1 MHRKVHNQKGRRI
14 IMKKIK
20 MTVGQAV
27 VKFLNNQYVEMD
39 GVENPFVDGIFTIFG
54 HGMVVGLGQALD
66 EDPGRLRVYQGRN
79 EQGMAHAAIGYAKQN
94 NRRRIIACSSS
105 IGPGAV
111 NMVTAALTAS
121 INHIP
126 LLLFPSDTFATRQPD
141 PVLQQMEVPSD
152 LSITASDCFKPVA
165 KYWDRVTRPEQLM
178 TALINAMRVLT
189 DTANCGTAVVSLPQD
204 VQGESF
210 EFPEYFFQKRVHHI
224 SRQCADAYEI
234 DKAVEVIK
242 AAKKPMLISGGGVR
256 YSEAGQTV
264 MDFAKAFNVPVSQ
277 TQAGHSA
284 LPDSFELSVGGV
296 GVTGGL
302 AANALCKDCDLI
314 IGVGTRF
321 NDFVTGSKWVLFRN
335 PDVKILAINTSE
347 FHAEKLDATR
357 CVGDAKVT
365 LEAIMAKL
373 KADGYKSGYTNEI
386 QEIREVWEKERL
398 SVLGVQYH
406 GEGFGEGKFVPCV
419 PSWTEKIMNDYV
431 RDIGGTITESNAV
444 GILREEADD
453 DAIVVAA
460 AGSLPAD
467 LERLWVT
474 DAKDTYHMEYGASC
488 MGYEIAG
495 AVGAKMA
502 APKQEVY
509 SLVGDGSFMMLNS
522 EIAVAMQENIKI
534 TVVVLDNAAF
544 GCINNLQ
551 MGNGVGSLATEM
563 RKRNEAT
570 GKMDGEYCFTDFGK
584 IGEGYGMKAFY
595 AKTPEEFREAVKA
608 AKKESVSCIIDA
620 KVLPKTM
627 AEGYESWWHIGVAST
642 SGSAPVVEARERL
655 DKHLAEARM
664 Y

>member
-1 MHRKVHNQKGRRI
+1 MSKTR
-14 IMKKIK
+14 
-20 MTVGQAV
+20 MTVGQAI
-27 VKFLNNQYVEMD
+27 VKFLNQQYIEFDGKVE
-39 GVENPFVDGIFTIFG
+39 PFVDGIFTIFG

-66 EDPGRLRVYQGRN
+66 EAPGRLRVYQGRN
-79 EQGMAHAAIGYAKQN
+79 EQGMAHAAISYAKQH

-105 IGPGAV
+105 IGVGAA
-111 NMVTAALTAS
+111 NMVTAALTAT
-121 INHIP
+121 INNIP
-126 LLLFPSDTFATRQPD
+126 LLLFPSDSFATRQPD
-141 PVLQQMEVPSD
+141 PVLQQLEVPND
-152 LSITASDCFKPVA
+152 LSMTASDCFKPVA

-178 TALINAMRVLT
+178 SALINAMRVLT
-189 DTANCGTAVVSLPQD
+189 DTANCGTAVISLPQD

-210 EFPEYFFQKRVHHI
+210 DYPDYFFQKRVHHI
-224 SRQCADAYEI
+224 SRRGADEYEL
-234 DKAVEVIK
+234 KQAVELIK
-242 AAKKPMLISGGGVR
+242 ASKKPMLISGGGVR
-256 YSEAGQTV
+256 YSEGGDAV
-264 MDFAKAFNVPVSQ
+264 MEFCKEFNIPVSQ

-284 LPDSFELSVGGV
+284 LPDSFDLSVGGI

-302 AANALCKDCDLI
+302 AANALCKDCDLV

-335 PDVKILAINTSE
+335 PDIKVLAINTSE

-357 CVGDAKVT
+357 CIGDAKVT
-365 LEAIMAKL
+365 MEALTREL
-373 KADGYKSGYTNEI
+373 KAAGYRSAYTTEI
-386 QEIREVWEKERL
+386 QEIRDIWEKERL

-419 PSWTEKIMNDYV
+419 PSWTEKIMTDYI

-444 GILREEADD
+444 GILREEIDD

-474 DAKDTYHMEYGASC
+474 DAKDSYNMEYGASC

-495 AVGAKMA
+495 ALGSKLA
-502 APKQEVY
+502 APDKEVY

-522 EIAVAMQENIKI
+522 EIPTAIQEGAKI
-534 TVVVLDNAAF
+534 TIVVFDNAAF

-551 MGNGVGSLATEM
+551 MGNGVGTLATEM
-563 RKRNEAT
+563 RHRDPET
-570 GKMDGEYCFTDFGK
+570 GKLDGTYCYTDFAK
-584 IGEGYGMKAFY
+584 VGEGYGMKGFT
-595 AKTPEEFREAVKA
+595 AKTPEEFREAVRA
-608 AKKESVSCIIDA
+608 AKKETCSCIIDA

-642 SGSAPVVEARERL
+642 SKSDAVKEARKRIDE
-655 DKHLAEARM
+655 HLAQARM

>member
-1 MHRKVHNQKGRRI
+1 MGKT
-14 IMKKIK
+14 K

-27 VKFLNNQYVEMD
+27 VKFLNQQYIEMD
-39 GVENPFVDGIFTIFG
+39 GKVEPFVDGIFTIFG

-66 EDPGRLRVYQGRN
+66 EDPGHLRVYQGRN
-79 EQGMAHAAIGYAKQN
+79 EQGMAHVAISYAKQH
-94 NRRRIIACSSS
+94 NRRKIIACSSS
-105 IGPGAV
+105 IGPGAA

-126 LLLFPSDTFATRQPD
+126 LLLFPSDSFATRQPD

-152 LSITASDCFKPVA
+152 LSITASDCFKPVT

-178 TALINAMRVLT
+178 SAMINAMRVLT
-189 DTANCGTAVVSLPQD
+189 DTANCGAVCISLPQD

-210 EFPEYFFQKRVHHI
+210 EYPDYFFQKRVHHI
-224 SRQCADAYEI
+224 SRRCADEYEI
-234 DKAVEVIK
+234 KQAVEMIR
-242 AAKKPMLISGGGVR
+242 ASKKPLLISGGGVR
-256 YSEAGQTV
+256 YSEAGETV
-264 MDFAKAFNVPVSQ
+264 MEFCKEFNIPVSQ

-302 AANALCKDCDLI
+302 AANALCKDADLV

-335 PDVKILAINTSE
+335 PDIKVLAINTSE

-365 LEAIMAKL
+365 LEAIMEEL
-373 KADGYKSGYTNEI
+373 KAEQYQSGYTTEI

-398 SVLGVQYH
+398 SVLDVQYH

-419 PSWTEKIMNDYV
+419 PSWTEKIMNDFIN
-431 RDIGGTITESNAV
+431 DIGGTITESNAV
-444 GILREEADD
+444 GIMREEIDD

-474 DAKDTYHMEYGASC
+474 DAKDSYNMEYGASC

-495 AVGAKMA
+495 ALGSKLA
-502 APKQEVY
+502 APDKEVY
-509 SLVGDGSFMMLNS
+509 ALVGDGSFMMLNS
-522 EIAVAMQENIKI
+522 EIPTAIQENAKI
-534 TVVVLDNAAF
+534 TVVVFDNTAF

-563 RKRNEAT
+563 RYRNEET
-570 GKMDGEYCFTDFGK
+570 GKLDGKYCYTDFGK
-584 IGEGYGMKAFY
+584 VGEGYGMKAFY
-595 AKTPEEFREAVKA
+595 AKTPEQFRKAVQD
-608 AKKESVSCIIDA
+608 AKKETCSCIIDA

-642 SGSAPVVEARERL
+642 SKSAAVQEARKRL
-655 DKHLAEARM
+655 DEHINAARM

>member
-1 MHRKVHNQKGRRI
+1 MSKT
-14 IMKKIK
+14 K

-27 VKFLNNQYVEMD
+27 VKFLNQQYIEFD
-39 GVENPFVDGIFTIFG
+39 GVEQPFVDGIFTIFG

-79 EQGMAHAAIGYAKQN
+79 EQGMAHAAISYAKQH
-94 NRRRIIACSSS
+94 NRRKIIACSSS
-105 IGPGAV
+105 IGPGAA

-126 LLLFPSDTFATRQPD
+126 LLLFPSDSFATRQPD
-141 PVLQQMEVPSD
+141 PVLQQMEVSHD
-152 LSITASDCFKPVA
+152 LSITASDCFKPVS
-165 KYWDRVTRPEQLM
+165 KYWDRISRPEQLM
-178 TALINAMRVLT
+178 PALINAFRVLT
-189 DTANCGTAVVSLPQD
+189 DTADCGAVCISLPQD

-210 EFPEYFFQKRVHHI
+210 EYPDYFFQKRVHHI
-224 SRQCADAYEI
+224 SRRGADAYEVE
-234 DKAVEVIK
+234 KAVELIK
-242 AAKKPMLISGGGVR
+242 SAKKPILISGGGVR
-256 YSEAGQTV
+256 YSEAGETV
-264 MDFAKAFNVPVSQ
+264 MKFASEFNIPVSQ

-284 LPDSFELSVGGV
+284 LPDSFELSVGGI

-302 AANALCKDCDLI
+302 AANALCKDADLV

-335 PDVKILAINTSE
+335 PDIKVLAINTSE

-365 LEAIMAKL
+365 LEQIYDAL

-419 PSWTEKIMNDYV
+419 PSWTEKIMNDFV
-431 RDIGGTITESNAV
+431 NDIGGTITESNAV
-444 GILREEADD
+444 GILREEIDD

-474 DAKDTYHMEYGASC
+474 DAKDTYNMEYGASC

-495 AVGAKMA
+495 ALGSKLA
-502 APKQEVY
+502 APEQEVY
-509 SLVGDGSFMMLNS
+509 ALVGDGSFMMLNS
-522 EIAVAMQENIKI
+522 EIPTAIQENAKI
-534 TVVVLDNAAF
+534 TVVVFDNTAF

-563 RKRNEAT
+563 RHRNEET
-570 GKMDGEYCFTDFGK
+570 GKLDGKYCYTDFGK
-584 IGEGYGMKAFY
+584 VGEGYGMKAFY
-595 AKTPEEFREAVKA
+595 AKTPEEFRKAVQD
-608 AKKESVSCIIDA
+608 AKKETGSCIIDA

-642 SGSAPVVEARERL
+642 SKSEKVQEARKRL
-655 DKHLAEARM
+655 DQYISEARM

>member
-1 MHRKVHNQKGRRI
+1 
-14 IMKKIK
+14 MKKIK

-27 VKFLNNQYVEMD
+27 VKFLNQQYIEMD
-39 GVENPFVDGIFTIFG
+39 GEETPFIDGMFTIFG
-54 HGMVVGLGQALD
+54 HGMVVGLGQALE

-79 EQGMAHAAIGYAKQN
+79 EQGMAHAAISYAKQN

-105 IGPGAV
+105 IGPGAA

-126 LLLFPSDTFATRQPD
+126 LLLFPSDSFATRQPD
-141 PVLQQMEVPSD
+141 PVLQQMEVASD

-165 KYWDRVTRPEQLM
+165 KYWDRITRPEQVM
-178 TALINAMRVLT
+178 SALINAMRVLT
-189 DTANCGTAVVSLPQD
+189 DTADCGTAVISLPQD

-210 EFPEYFFQKRVHHI
+210 DYPESFFAKRVHHI
-224 SRQCADAYEI
+224 SRRCADEYEL
-234 DKAVEVIK
+234 EK
-242 AAKKPMLISGGGVR
+242 AAELIMNAEKPLLISGGGVR
-256 YSEAGQTV
+256 YSEAGGTV
-264 MDFAKAFNVPVSQ
+264 MEFCKEFNIPVSQ

-284 LPDSFELSVGGV
+284 LPDSFDLSVGGV

-302 AANALCKDCDLI
+302 AANLLAKDADLV

-335 PDVKILAINTSE
+335 PDVKVLAVNTSE
-347 FHAEKLDATR
+347 FHAEKLDAAR

-365 LEAIMAKL
+365 LEALMERLRSK
-373 KADGYKSGYTNEI
+373 GYRSGYTTEI
-386 QEIREVWEKERL
+386 QEVRKTWGKERV
-398 SVLGVQYH
+398 SVLSARYS
-406 GEGFGEGKFVPCV
+406 GEDFVPCV
-419 PSWTEKIMNDYV
+419 PSWTPEIINDYI

-444 GILREEADD
+444 GIFREEIDD

-474 DAKDTYHMEYGASC
+474 DVKDTYNMEYGASC

-495 AVGAKMA
+495 ALGSKLA
-502 APKQEVY
+502 APDQEVY
-509 SLVGDGSFMMLNS
+509 ALVGDGSFMMLNS
-522 EIAVAMQENIKI
+522 EISTAIQERQKI
-534 TVVVLDNAAF
+534 TVVVFDNTAF

-563 RKRNEAT
+563 RYRNEET
-570 GKMDGEYCFTDFGK
+570 GRMDGNYVYTDFAK
-584 IGEGYGMKAFY
+584 VGEGYGMKPFT
-595 AKTPEEFREAVKA
+595 AKTPEEFREAVRA

-642 SGSAPVVEARERL
+642 SKSDAVKEARKRID
-655 DKHLAEARM
+655 DKLAEARM

>member
-1 MHRKVHNQKGRRI
+1 
-14 IMKKIK
+14 MKKTK

-27 VKFLNNQYVEMD
+27 VKFLNQQYIEMD
-39 GVENPFVDGIFTIFG
+39 GEVTPFVDGIFTIFG

-79 EQGMAHAAIGYAKQN
+79 EQGMAHAAISYAKQN
-94 NRRRIIACSSS
+94 NRRKIIACTSS
-105 IGPGAV
+105 IGPGAA

-141 PVLQQMEVPSD
+141 PVLQQMEVTSD
-152 LSITASDCFKPVA
+152 LTITASDCFKPVA
-165 KYWDRVTRPEQLM
+165 KYWDRVTRPEQVM
-178 TALINAMRVLT
+178 SALINAMRVLT
-189 DTANCGTAVVSLPQD
+189 DSADCGTAVISLPQD

-210 EFPEYFFQKRVHHI
+210 EYPDSFFQKRVHHI
-224 SRQCADAYEI
+224 SRRCADEYELEN
-234 DKAVEVIK
+234 AVEMIM
-242 AAKKPMLISGGGVR
+242 AAKKPLLISGGGVR
-256 YSEAGQTV
+256 YSEAGETV
-264 MDFAKAFNVPVSQ
+264 MEFCKEFNIPVSQ

-302 AANALCKDCDLI
+302 AANLLAKDADLV
-314 IGVGTRF
+314 IGIGTRF

-335 PDVKILAINTSE
+335 PDVKVLAINTSE
-347 FHAEKLDATR
+347 FHAEKVDAVR

-365 LEAIMAKL
+365 VEAIMERL
-373 KADGYKSGYTNEI
+373 KEKGYKSAYTTEI
-386 QEIREVWEKERL
+386 QEIKEKWEKERL
-398 SVLGVQYH
+398 SVLGVEYT
-406 GEGFGEGKFVPCV
+406 GKDFVPCV
-419 PSWTEKIMNDYV
+419 PSWTPEIMNDYL
-431 RDIGGTITESNAV
+431 RDIGGTITESNGV
-444 GILREEADD
+444 GIIREEIDD

-474 DAKDTYHMEYGASC
+474 DVKDTYNMEYGASC

-495 AVGAKMA
+495 ALGSKLA
-502 APKQEVY
+502 APDQEVY
-509 SLVGDGSFMMLNS
+509 ALVGDGSFLMLNS
-522 EIAVAMQENIKI
+522 EIATAIQEKQKI
-534 TVVVLDNAAF
+534 TVIVFDNSAF

-563 RKRNEAT
+563 RYRNEET
-570 GKMDGEYCFTDFGK
+570 GKLDGNYVYTDFAK
-584 IGEGYGMKAFY
+584 IGEGYGMKPFT
-595 AKTPEEFREAVKA
+595 AKTSEELREAIRA

-642 SGSAPVVEARERL
+642 SKSESVQEARKRIDDKLVEARL
-655 DKHLAEARM
+655 

>member
-1 MHRKVHNQKGRRI
+1 
-14 IMKKIK
+14 MKKTK

-27 VKFLNNQYVEMD
+27 VKFLNQQYIEMD
-39 GVENPFVDGIFTIFG
+39 GEVTPFVDGMFTIFG

-79 EQGMAHAAIGYAKQN
+79 EQGMAHAAISYAKQN
-94 NRRRIIACSSS
+94 NRRRIIACTSS
-105 IGPGAV
+105 IGPGEA

-126 LLLFPSDTFATRQPD
+126 LLLFPSDSFSTRQPD
-141 PVLQQMEVPSD
+141 PVLQQMEVPGD
-152 LSITASDCFKPVA
+152 LTITASDCFKPVA

-178 TALINAMRVLT
+178 SALINAMRVLT
-189 DTANCGTAVVSLPQD
+189 DTADCGTAVVSLPQD

-210 EFPEYFFQKRVHHI
+210 EYPDSFFQKRVHHI
-224 SRQCADAYEI
+224 SRRCADEYEL
-234 DKAVEVIK
+234 DQAVEMIM
-242 AAKKPMLISGGGVR
+242 AAKKPLLISGGGVR
-256 YSEAGQTV
+256 YSEAGETV
-264 MDFAKAFNVPVSQ
+264 MEFCEEFNIPVSQ

-284 LPDSFELSVGGV
+284 LPDSFPLSVGGV

-302 AANALCKDCDLI
+302 AANLLAKDADLV
-314 IGVGTRF
+314 IGIGTRF

-335 PDVKILAINTSE
+335 PDVKVLAINTSE
-347 FHAEKLDATR
+347 FHAEKVDAVR

-365 LEAIMAKL
+365 VEAIMDRL
-373 KADGYKSGYTNEI
+373 KAKGYKSGYTTEI
-386 QEIREVWEKERL
+386 QEIKEKWEEERL
-398 SVLGVQYH
+398 SVLGVQYT
-406 GEGFGEGKFVPCV
+406 GEDFVPCV
-419 PSWTEKIMNDYV
+419 PSWTPEIMSDYL
-431 RDIGGTITESNAV
+431 RDIGGTITESNGV
-444 GILREEADD
+444 GIIREEIDD

-474 DAKDTYHMEYGASC
+474 DVKDTYNMEYGASC

-495 AVGAKMA
+495 ALGSKLA
-502 APKQEVY
+502 APDQEVY
-509 SLVGDGSFMMLNS
+509 ALVGDGSFLMLNS
-522 EIAVAMQENIKI
+522 EIATAIQEKQKI
-534 TVVVLDNAAF
+534 TVIVFDNSAF

-563 RKRNEAT
+563 RYRNEET
-570 GKMDGEYCFTDFGK
+570 GKLDGNYVYTDFAK
-584 IGEGYGMKAFY
+584 IGEGYGMKPFS
-595 AKTPEEFREAVKA
+595 AKTSEELREAIRA

-642 SGSAPVVEARERL
+642 SKSDSVKEARKRID
-655 DKHLAEARM
+655 DKLAEARM

>member
-1 MHRKVHNQKGRRI
+1 MSKTR
-14 IMKKIK
+14 

-27 VKFLNNQYVEMD
+27 VKFLNQQYIEFDGKVE
-39 GVENPFVDGIFTIFG
+39 PFVDGIFTIFG

-79 EQGMAHAAIGYAKQN
+79 EQGMAHAAISYAKQH
-94 NRRRIIACSSS
+94 NRRKIIACSSS
-105 IGPGAV
+105 IGVGAA
-111 NMVTAALTAS
+111 NMVTAALTAT
-121 INHIP
+121 INNIP
-126 LLLFPSDTFATRQPD
+126 LLLFPSDSFATRQPD
-141 PVLQQMEVPSD
+141 PVLQQLEVPND
-152 LSITASDCFKPVA
+152 LSMTASDCFKPVA
-165 KYWDRVTRPEQLM
+165 KYWDRVSRPEQLM
-178 TALINAMRVLT
+178 SAMINAMRVLT
-189 DTANCGTAVVSLPQD
+189 DTAHCGTAVISLPQD

-210 EFPEYFFQKRVHHI
+210 DYPDYFFQKRVHHV
-224 SRQCADAYEI
+224 SRRGADEYEL
-234 DKAVEVIK
+234 KQAVELIK
-242 AAKKPMLISGGGVR
+242 SSKKPMLISGGGVR
-256 YSEAGQTV
+256 YSEAGETV
-264 MDFAKAFNVPVSQ
+264 MDFCKEFNIPVSQ

-284 LPDSFELSVGGV
+284 LPDSFDLSVGGI

-302 AANALCKDCDLI
+302 AANALCKDCDLV

-335 PDVKILAINTSE
+335 PDIKVLAINTSE

-357 CVGDAKVT
+357 CIGDAKVT
-365 LEAIMAKL
+365 LEAIAKEL
-373 KADGYKSGYTNEI
+373 KAAGYKSAYTTEI
-386 QEIREVWEKERL
+386 QEIRKVWEEERL
-398 SVLGVQYH
+398 RVLGVQYH

-419 PSWTEKIMNDYV
+419 PSWTEKIMTDFI

-444 GILREEADD
+444 GILREEIDD

-474 DAKDTYHMEYGASC
+474 DAKDSYNMEYGASC

-495 AVGAKMA
+495 ALGSKLA
-502 APKQEVY
+502 APDKEVY
-509 SLVGDGSFMMLNS
+509 ALVGDGSFMMLNS
-522 EIAVAMQENIKI
+522 EIPTALQEGAKI
-534 TVVVLDNAAF
+534 TIVVFDNAAF

-551 MGNGVGSLATEM
+551 MGNGVGTLATEM
-563 RKRNEAT
+563 RHRDPKT
-570 GKMDGEYCFTDFGK
+570 GKLDGTYCYTDFAK
-584 IGEGYGMKAFY
+584 VGEGYGMKGFT
-595 AKTPEEFREAVKA
+595 AKTPEEFREAVRA

-642 SGSAPVVEARERL
+642 SKSDAVREARRRI
-655 DKHLAEARM
+655 DDHLAEARM

>member
-1 MHRKVHNQKGRRI
+1 MSKTR
-14 IMKKIK
+14 
-20 MTVGQAV
+20 MTVGQAI
-27 VKFLNNQYVEMD
+27 VKFLNQQYIEFDGKVE
-39 GVENPFVDGIFTIFG
+39 PFVDGIFTIFG

-66 EDPGRLRVYQGRN
+66 EAPGRLRVYQGRN
-79 EQGMAHAAIGYAKQN
+79 EQGMAHAAISYAKQH

-105 IGPGAV
+105 IGVGAA
-111 NMVTAALTAS
+111 NMVTAALTAT
-121 INHIP
+121 INNIP
-126 LLLFPSDTFATRQPD
+126 LLLFPSDSFATRQPD
-141 PVLQQMEVPSD
+141 PVLQQLEVPND
-152 LSITASDCFKPVA
+152 LSMTASDCFKPVA

-178 TALINAMRVLT
+178 SALINAMRVLT
-189 DTANCGTAVVSLPQD
+189 DTANCGTAVISLPQD

-210 EFPEYFFQKRVHHI
+210 DYPDYFFQKRVHHI
-224 SRQCADAYEI
+224 SRRGADEYEL
-234 DKAVEVIK
+234 KQAVELIK
-242 AAKKPMLISGGGVR
+242 ASKKPMLISGGGVR
-256 YSEAGQTV
+256 YSEGGDAV
-264 MDFAKAFNVPVSQ
+264 MEFCKEFNIPVSQ

-284 LPDSFELSVGGV
+284 LPDSFDLSVGGI

-302 AANALCKDCDLI
+302 AANALCKDCDLV

-335 PDVKILAINTSE
+335 PDIKVLAINTSE

-357 CVGDAKVT
+357 CIGDAKVT
-365 LEAIMAKL
+365 MEALTKEL
-373 KADGYKSGYTNEI
+373 KAAGYRSAYTTEI
-386 QEIREVWEKERL
+386 QEIRDIWEKERL

-419 PSWTEKIMNDYV
+419 PSWTEKIMTDYI

-444 GILREEADD
+444 GILREEIDD

-474 DAKDTYHMEYGASC
+474 DAKDSYNMEYGASC

-495 AVGAKMA
+495 ALGSKLA
-502 APKQEVY
+502 APDKEVY

-522 EIAVAMQENIKI
+522 EIPTAIQEGAKI
-534 TVVVLDNAAF
+534 TIVVFDNAAF

-551 MGNGVGSLATEM
+551 MGNGVGTLATEM
-563 RKRNEAT
+563 RHRDPET
-570 GKMDGEYCFTDFGK
+570 GKLDGTYCYTDFAK
-584 IGEGYGMKAFY
+584 VGEGYGMKGFT
-595 AKTPEEFREAVKA
+595 AKTPEEFREAVRA
-608 AKKESVSCIIDA
+608 AKKETCSCIIDA

-642 SGSAPVVEARERL
+642 SKSDAVKEARKRIDE
-655 DKHLAEARM
+655 HLAQARM

>member
-1 MHRKVHNQKGRRI
+1 MSKT
-14 IMKKIK
+14 K
-20 MTVGQAV
+20 MTVGQAI
-27 VKFLNNQYVEMD
+27 VKFLNQQYIEFDGKVE
-39 GVENPFVDGIFTIFG
+39 PFVDGIFTIFG

-79 EQGMAHAAIGYAKQN
+79 EQGMAHAAISYAKQH
-94 NRRRIIACSSS
+94 NRRKIIACSSS
-105 IGPGAV
+105 IGVGAA
-111 NMVTAALTAS
+111 NMVTAALTAT
-121 INHIP
+121 INNVP
-126 LLLFPSDTFATRQPD
+126 LLLFPSDSFATRQPD
-141 PVLQQMEVPSD
+141 PVLQQLEVPND
-152 LSITASDCFKPVA
+152 LSMTASDCFKPVA
-165 KYWDRVTRPEQLM
+165 KYWDRITRPEQLM
-178 TALINAMRVLT
+178 SALINAMRVLT
-189 DTANCGTAVVSLPQD
+189 DTANCGTAVISMPQD

-210 EFPEYFFQKRVHHI
+210 EYPDYFFQKRVHHI
-224 SRQCADAYEI
+224 ARRNADDYEL
-234 DKAVEVIK
+234 KQAVELIK
-242 AAKKPMLISGGGVR
+242 ASKKPMLISGGGVR

-264 MDFAKAFNVPVSQ
+264 MDFCKEFNIPVSQ

-284 LPDSFELSVGGV
+284 LPDSFDLSVGGI

-302 AANALCKDCDLI
+302 AANALCKDCDLV

-335 PDVKILAINTSE
+335 PDIKVLAINTSE

-357 CVGDAKVT
+357 CIGDAKVT
-365 LEAIMAKL
+365 LEAIAKEL
-373 KADGYKSGYTNEI
+373 KAAGYKSAYTNEI

-419 PSWTEKIMNDYV
+419 PSWTEKIMTDFI

-444 GILREEADD
+444 GILREEIDD

-474 DAKDTYHMEYGASC
+474 DAKDSYNMEYGASC

-495 AVGAKMA
+495 ALGSKLA
-502 APKQEVY
+502 APDKEVY

-522 EIAVAMQENIKI
+522 EIPTALQEGAKI
-534 TVVVLDNAAF
+534 TIVVFDNAAF

-551 MGNGVGSLATEM
+551 MGNGVGTLATEM
-563 RKRNEAT
+563 RHRNEAT
-570 GKMDGEYCFTDFGK
+570 GKLDGTYCYTDFAK
-584 IGEGYGMKAFY
+584 VGEGYGMKGFT
-595 AKTPEEFREAVKA
+595 AKTPEEFREAVRA
-608 AKKESVSCIIDA
+608 AKKETVSCIIDA

-642 SGSAPVVEARERL
+642 SKSDAVKEARKRI
-655 DKHLAEARM
+655 DDHLAEARM

>member
-1 MHRKVHNQKGRRI
+1 MSKTR
-14 IMKKIK
+14 
-20 MTVGQAV
+20 MTVGQAI
-27 VKFLNNQYVEMD
+27 VKFLNQQYIEFDGKVE
-39 GVENPFVDGIFTIFG
+39 PFVDGIFTIFG

-66 EDPGRLRVYQGRN
+66 EAPGRLRVYQGRN
-79 EQGMAHAAIGYAKQN
+79 EQGMAHAAISYAKQH

-105 IGPGAV
+105 IGVGAA
-111 NMVTAALTAS
+111 NMVTAALTAT
-121 INHIP
+121 INNIP
-126 LLLFPSDTFATRQPD
+126 LLLFPSDSFATRQPD
-141 PVLQQMEVPSD
+141 PVLQQLEVPND
-152 LSITASDCFKPVA
+152 LSMTASDCFKPVA

-178 TALINAMRVLT
+178 SALINAMRVLT
-189 DTANCGTAVVSLPQD
+189 DTANCGTAVISLPQD

-210 EFPEYFFQKRVHHI
+210 DYPDYFFQKRVHHI
-224 SRQCADAYEI
+224 SRRGADDYEL
-234 DKAVEVIK
+234 KQAVELIK
-242 AAKKPMLISGGGVR
+242 SSKKPMLISGGGVR
-256 YSEAGQTV
+256 YSEAGETV
-264 MDFAKAFNVPVSQ
+264 MDFCKQFNIPVSQ

-284 LPDSFELSVGGV
+284 LPDSFDLSVGGI

-302 AANALCKDCDLI
+302 AANALCKDCDLV

-335 PDVKILAINTSE
+335 PDIKVLAINTSE

-357 CVGDAKVT
+357 CIGDAKVT
-365 LEAIMAKL
+365 MEALTREL
-373 KADGYKSGYTNEI
+373 KAAGYRSAYTTEI
-386 QEIREVWEKERL
+386 QEIRDIWEKERL

-419 PSWTEKIMNDYV
+419 PSWTEKIMTDYI

-444 GILREEADD
+444 GILREEIDD

-474 DAKDTYHMEYGASC
+474 DAKDSYNMEYGASC

-495 AVGAKMA
+495 ALGSKLA
-502 APKQEVY
+502 APDKEVY

-522 EIAVAMQENIKI
+522 EIPTAIQEGAKI
-534 TVVVLDNAAF
+534 TIVVFDNAAF

-551 MGNGVGSLATEM
+551 MGNGVGTLATEM
-563 RKRNEAT
+563 RHRDPET
-570 GKMDGEYCFTDFGK
+570 GKLDGTYCYTDFAK
-584 IGEGYGMKAFY
+584 VGEGYGMKGFT
-595 AKTPEEFREAVKA
+595 AKTPEEFREAVRA
-608 AKKESVSCIIDA
+608 AKKETCSCIIDA

-642 SGSAPVVEARERL
+642 SKSDAVKEARKRIDE
-655 DKHLAEARM
+655 HLAQARM

>member
-1 MHRKVHNQKGRRI
+1 MS
-14 IMKKIK
+14 KIK

-27 VKFLNNQYVEMD
+27 VKFLNQQYIEFDGKVE
-39 GVENPFVDGIFTIFG
+39 PFVDGMFTIFG

-79 EQGMAHAAIGYAKQN
+79 EQGMAHVAISYAKQH
-94 NRRRIIACSSS
+94 NRRRIIACASS
-105 IGPGAV
+105 IGPGAA
-111 NMVTAALTAS
+111 NMVTAALTAT
-121 INHIP
+121 INNIP

-141 PVLQQMEVPSD
+141 PVLQQLESPAD
-152 LSITASDCFKPVA
+152 LSLTASDCFKPVA
-165 KYWDRVTRPEQLM
+165 KYWDRITRPEQLM
-178 TALINAMRVLT
+178 SAMVNAMRVLT
-189 DTANCGTAVVSLPQD
+189 DTANCGTAVISLPQD

-210 EFPEYFFQKRVHHI
+210 EFPDYFFQKRVHHI
-224 SRQCADAYEI
+224 ARRMADDYEI
-234 DKAVEVIK
+234 AQAVQMIQN
-242 AAKKPMLISGGGVR
+242 AKKPMLISGGGVR
-256 YSEAGQTV
+256 YSEAGETV
-264 MDFAKAFNVPVSQ
+264 MDFCKAFHIPVSQ

-284 LPDSFELSVGGV
+284 LPDSFDLSVGGV

-347 FHAEKLDATR
+347 FHAEKLDAVR
-357 CVGDAKVT
+357 CIGDAKVT
-365 LEAIMAKL
+365 LEAITEKL
-373 KADGYKSGYTNEI
+373 KDAGYRSGYTDEI
-386 QEIREVWEKERL
+386 QKIRETWEAERL
-398 SVLGVQYH
+398 RVLDVQYH
-406 GEGFGEGKFVPCV
+406 GEGFGADKFVPCV
-419 PSWTEKIMNDYV
+419 PSWTEDIMNDFL

-444 GILREEADD
+444 GMLREEIDD

-474 DAKDTYHMEYGASC
+474 DAKDSYNMEYGASC

-495 AVGAKMA
+495 ALGSKLA
-502 APKQEVY
+502 APDKEVY
-509 SLVGDGSFMMLNS
+509 ALVGDGSFMMLNS
-522 EIAVAMQENIKI
+522 EIPTAIQENAKI
-534 TVVVLDNAAF
+534 TVIVFDNTAF

-563 RKRNEAT
+563 RYRSEET
-570 GKMDGEYCFTDFGK
+570 GKLDGKYCYTDFAK
-584 IGEGYGMKAFY
+584 VGEGYGMKAFT
-595 AKTPEEFREAVKA
+595 AKTPEEFRAAVRA
-608 AKKESVSCIIDA
+608 AKQETGSCIIDA

-642 SGSAPVVEARERL
+642 SASADVQEARKRI
-655 DKHLAEARM
+655 DDHLAEARM

>member
-1 MHRKVHNQKGRRI
+1 MS
-14 IMKKIK
+14 KIK

-27 VKFLNNQYVEMD
+27 VKFLNQQYIEFDGKVE
-39 GVENPFVDGIFTIFG
+39 PFVDGMFTIFG

-79 EQGMAHAAIGYAKQN
+79 EQGMAHAAISYAKQH
-94 NRRRIIACSSS
+94 NRRRIIACASS
-105 IGPGAV
+105 IGPGAA
-111 NMVTAALTAS
+111 NMVTAALTAT
-121 INHIP
+121 INNIP

-141 PVLQQMEVPSD
+141 PVLQQLESPAD
-152 LSITASDCFKPVA
+152 LSMTASDCFKPVA
-165 KYWDRVTRPEQLM
+165 KYWDRITRPEQLM
-178 TALINAMRVLT
+178 SAMVNAMRVLT
-189 DTANCGTAVVSLPQD
+189 DTANCGTAVISLPQD

-210 EFPEYFFQKRVHHI
+210 EFPDYFFQKRVHHI
-224 SRQCADAYEI
+224 ARRMADDYEI
-234 DKAVEVIK
+234 AQAVQMIQN
-242 AAKKPMLISGGGVR
+242 AKKPMLISGGGVR
-256 YSEAGQTV
+256 YSEAGETV
-264 MDFAKAFNVPVSQ
+264 MDFCKAFHIPVSQ

-284 LPDSFELSVGGV
+284 LPDSFDLSVGGV

-347 FHAEKLDATR
+347 FHAEKLDAVR
-357 CVGDAKVT
+357 CIGDAKVT
-365 LEAIMAKL
+365 LEAITEKL
-373 KADGYKSGYTNEI
+373 KDAGYRSGYTDEI
-386 QEIREVWEKERL
+386 QKIRETWEAERL
-398 SVLGVQYH
+398 RVLDVQYH
-406 GEGFGEGKFVPCV
+406 GEGFGADKFVPCV
-419 PSWTEKIMNDYV
+419 PSWTEDIMNDFI

-444 GILREEADD
+444 GMLREEIDD

-474 DAKDTYHMEYGASC
+474 DAKDSYNMEYGASC

-495 AVGAKMA
+495 ALGSKLA
-502 APKQEVY
+502 APDKEVY
-509 SLVGDGSFMMLNS
+509 ALVGDGSFMMLHS
-522 EIAVAMQENIKI
+522 EIPTAIQEHAKI
-534 TVVVLDNAAF
+534 TVVVFDNTAF

-563 RKRNEAT
+563 RYRSEET
-570 GKMDGEYCFTDFGK
+570 GKLDGKYCYTDFAK
-584 IGEGYGMKAFY
+584 VGEGYGMKAFT
-595 AKTPEEFREAVKA
+595 AKTPEEFRAAVRA
-608 AKKESVSCIIDA
+608 AKQETGSCIIDA

-642 SGSAPVVEARERL
+642 SASADVQEARKRI
-655 DKHLAEARM
+655 DDHLAEARM

>member
-1 MHRKVHNQKGRRI
+1 MN
-14 IMKKIK
+14 KIK

-39 GVENPFVDGIFTIFG
+39 GIEHPFVDGIFTIFG

-66 EDPGRLRVYQGRN
+66 EDPGHLRVYQGRN
-79 EQGMAHAAIGYAKQN
+79 EQGMAHAAMAYAKQN

-111 NMVTAALTAS
+111 NMVTAALTAT
-121 INHIP
+121 INNVP
-126 LLLFPSDTFATRQPD
+126 LLLLPSDTFATRQPD
-141 PVLQQMEVPSD
+141 PVLQQLEVPSD

-178 TALINAMRVLT
+178 PALVNAMRVLT

-224 SRQCADAYEI
+224 SRQCADEYEVN
-234 DKAVEVIK
+234 KAVELIK

-256 YSEAGQTV
+256 YSEAGEVV
-264 MDFAKAFNVPVSQ
+264 MDFAKSFNIPVSQ

-284 LPDSFELSVGGV
+284 LPDSFDLSVGGV

-302 AANALCKDCDLI
+302 AANDLCKDVDLI

-335 PDVKILAINTSE
+335 PNVKVLAINTSE

-365 LEAIMAKL
+365 LEAITAKL
-373 KADGYKSGYTNEI
+373 KAAGYKSAYTTEI
-386 QEIREVWEKERL
+386 QKIREIWEKERL
-398 SVLGVQYH
+398 AVLGVQYN

-419 PSWTEKIMNDYV
+419 PSWTEEIMNDFV

-444 GILREEADD
+444 GIIREEADA

-474 DAKDTYHMEYGASC
+474 DAKDSYHMEYGASC
-488 MGYEIAG
+488 MGYEING
-495 AVGAKMA
+495 ALGAKLA
-502 APKQEVY
+502 CPDKEVY
-509 SLVGDGSFMMLNS
+509 ALTGDGSFMMLNS
-522 EIAVAMQENIKI
+522 EIPTALQENAKI
-534 TVVVLDNAAF
+534 TVVVFDNAAF

-551 MGNGVGSLATEM
+551 MGNGVGTLCTEM
-563 RKRNEAT
+563 RKRNEKT
-570 GKMDGEYCFTDFGK
+570 GKLDGAYCYTDFGK
-584 IGEGYGMKAFY
+584 IGEGFGMKAFW
-595 AKTPEEFREAVKA
+595 AKTPEEFREALRA
-608 AKKESVSCIIDA
+608 AKKETVSCIIDA

-642 SGSAPVVEARERL
+642 AKSESVLEARKRI
-655 DKHLAEARM
+655 DDHLAEARM

>member
-1 MHRKVHNQKGRRI
+1 MSKTR
-14 IMKKIK
+14 
-20 MTVGQAV
+20 MTVGQAI
-27 VKFLNNQYVEMD
+27 VKFLNQQYIEFDGKVE
-39 GVENPFVDGIFTIFG
+39 PFVDGIFTIFG

-66 EDPGRLRVYQGRN
+66 EAPGRLRVYQGRN
-79 EQGMAHAAIGYAKQN
+79 EQGMAHAAISYAKQH

-105 IGPGAV
+105 IGVGAA
-111 NMVTAALTAS
+111 NMVTAALTAT
-121 INHIP
+121 INNIP
-126 LLLFPSDTFATRQPD
+126 LLLFPSDSFATRQPD
-141 PVLQQMEVPSD
+141 PVLQQLEVPND
-152 LSITASDCFKPVA
+152 LSMTASDCFKPVA

-178 TALINAMRVLT
+178 SALINAMRVLT
-189 DTANCGTAVVSLPQD
+189 DTANCGTAVISLPQD

-210 EFPEYFFQKRVHHI
+210 DYPDYFFQKRVHHV
-224 SRQCADAYEI
+224 SRRGADDYEL
-234 DKAVEVIK
+234 KQAVELIK
-242 AAKKPMLISGGGVR
+242 SSKKPMLISGGGVR
-256 YSEAGQTV
+256 YSEGGDAV
-264 MDFAKAFNVPVSQ
+264 MEFCKEFNIPVSQ

-284 LPDSFELSVGGV
+284 LPDSFDLSVGGI

-302 AANALCKDCDLI
+302 AANALCKDCDLV

-335 PDVKILAINTSE
+335 PDIKVLAINTSE

-357 CVGDAKVT
+357 CIGDAKVT
-365 LEAIMAKL
+365 MEALTKEL
-373 KADGYKSGYTNEI
+373 KAAGYRSAYTTEI
-386 QEIREVWEKERL
+386 QEIRDIWEKERL

-419 PSWTEKIMNDYV
+419 PSWTEKIMTDYI

-444 GILREEADD
+444 GILREEIDD

-474 DAKDTYHMEYGASC
+474 DAKDSYNMEYGASC

-495 AVGAKMA
+495 ALGSKLA
-502 APKQEVY
+502 APDKEVY

-522 EIAVAMQENIKI
+522 EIPTAIQEGAKI
-534 TVVVLDNAAF
+534 TIVVFDNAAF

-551 MGNGVGSLATEM
+551 MGNGVGTLATEM
-563 RKRNEAT
+563 RHRDPET
-570 GKMDGEYCFTDFGK
+570 GKLDGTYCYTDFAK
-584 IGEGYGMKAFY
+584 VGEGYGMKGFT
-595 AKTPEEFREAVKA
+595 AKTPEEFREAVRA
-608 AKKESVSCIIDA
+608 AKKETCSCIIDA

-642 SGSAPVVEARERL
+642 SKSDAGKEARKRIDE
-655 DKHLAEARM
+655 HLAQARM